1 MAEPH
6 AQLFMAY
13 THGAPAP
20 CPFESGCVSW
30 VSWTHHL
37 HIIIMFFNK
46 NTAYIAGI
54 DLNST
59 AVDGM
64 LVNPWRGTASVQ
76 FKNGG
81 FYNYENVSRRACVQ
95 FMLDPAHSLG
105 KFVNNVLKDSRVRCY
120 GSAA

>member
-13 THGAPAP
+13 IHGAPAP

>member
-30 VSWTHHL
+30 VFMDPPLTHHL
-37 HIIIMFFNK
+37 MFFNK

-59 AVDGM
+59 AVSGM

-105 KFVNNVLKDSRVRCY
+105 KFVNNVLKDRRVRCY
-120 GSAA
+120 GSPA

>member
-1 MAEPH
+1 
-6 AQLFMAY
+6 
-13 THGAPAP
+13 
-20 CPFESGCVSW
+20 
-30 VSWTHHL
+30 
-37 HIIIMFFNK
+37 MFFNK

-59 AVDGM
+59 AVSGM

-120 GSAA
+120 GSPA